1 MCINC
6 LNPHLFLQSINI
18 YRKSKGLPSHNSL
31 TEYIDRL
38 NKAEK
43 FQEANDDKA
52 CKFYSY
58 QRVVESHTGKECK
71 PEGYQRTACVYNTKP
86 VKHHVSLIKGGGI
99 KYKKHRSYVKNC
111 STVFPMMK
119 DVYDG
124 KFIELDF
131 WQNLA
136 IRPILEVQSAHF
148 CNKPY
153 TLHCAVAKPF
163 DKRYHYHLSDDTKHD
178 GIFVNHFL
186 RDLIINYNISNEDL
200 WVQSE
205 KASSQ
210 HKNKHS
216 FGLF

>member
-1 MCINC
+1 
-6 LNPHLFLQSINI
+6 
-18 YRKSKGLPSHNSL
+18 
-31 TEYIDRL
+31 
-38 NKAEK
+38 
-43 FQEANDDKA
+43 
-52 CKFYSY
+52 
-58 QRVVESHTGKECK
+58 
-71 PEGYQRTACVYNTKP
+71 
-86 VKHHVSLIKGGGI
+86 
-99 KYKKHRSYVKNC
+99 
-111 STVFPMMK
+111 MMK